1 MNIAV
6 LLSGGVD
13 SSVSLKLLQEQGY
26 NITAFYLK
34 IWLEDELS
42 FLGDC
47 PWETDLS
54 FVRETCKQANIPL
67 EVVSLQEEYKKRIIS
82 YTISEVK
89 AGRTPNPDVLCNTRV
104 KFGAFYDLFGQ
115 EFDRVATGHYA
126 AIERKDGIAYLKTT
140 PDPIKDQTYFLSHL
154 SQSQLQKAE
163 FPIGI
168 YQKHQVRE
176 LAEKYNLPSQSRK
189 DSQGLCFLGKIK
201 YSDFIKAHLGEN
213 PGNIV
218 DFDTQKVIGQ
228 HKGLWFH
235 TIGQRQGLGLSG
247 GPWYVV
253 AKDVRNNNL
262 YISRHYQELKKDSL
276 IAVDCNWVAGFNPD
290 LSQNIEVKLRHG
302 AIKTPAECIYSLND
316 RNLDNIKV
324 KLSSKDQGVAPGQ
337 FVAFYQGGY
346 CLGSGRIELDV

>member
-168 YQKHQVRE
+168 YQKHQVQVWLE
-176 LAEKYNLPSQSRK
+176 YLALP
-189 DSQGLCFLGKIK
+189 
-201 YSDFIKAHLGEN
+201 
-213 PGNIV
+213 V
-218 DFDTQKVIGQ
+218 
-228 HKGLWFH
+228 
-235 TIGQRQGLGLSG
+235 
-247 GPWYVV
+247 
-253 AKDVRNNNL
+253 
-262 YISRHYQELKKDSL
+262 
-276 IAVDCNWVAGFNPD
+276 
-290 LSQNIEVKLRHG
+290 
-302 AIKTPAECIYSLND
+302 
-316 RNLDNIKV
+316 
-324 KLSSKDQGVAPGQ
+324 
-337 FVAFYQGGY
+337 
-346 CLGSGRIELDV
+346 